1 LGWLVKKR
9 VTHIIIEHLIQED
22 IRFVFGITGKAISP
36 LIDAILDYDE
46 ISYISARHESGAA
59 LMAYGYAQGSGKIGV
74 CCGTTGGGSTNLATG
89 VATAYMNSIPMLVF
103 TGQISTAEF
112 GKGGFQESTGYGQTI
127 NTVDF
132 FKPITKESIML
143 VNPVNTA
150 EIIRYAIKSAISGRK
165 GPVHINIP
173 FDIQFAQTEYEKHE
187 KISQAISFDLN
198 FQSAALDTAAT
209 FIREAKCPVFLVGW
223 GANLSGANM
232 EIIEIAEKLNIP
244 IATTL
249 QGKGAIHSKHPL
261 YIGIMGSCGHSSA
274 IEYIFER
281 SDLLIAVGTSFNE
294 FTTLNWNKGFL
305 NNKKIIQVD
314 IDNREIGKNYPVQL
328 GLVGDAKIIMY
339 QLKRLIDGLNN
350 MAPKDFKNH
359 PPNIELIFEKPDH
372 NIEIKIRNKEICINT
387 ENLKENSIIIRPEQ
401 ERAEIIGFSG
411 ESKIIVKNDFSFAFL
426 DAEKMNDESIPIK
439 PQRLMKEIR
448 DNTPD
453 DTIFLADSGSHWAWA
468 MHYLPVYSGGNFYPT
483 LSLGSMGASICSS
496 MGVKIAQPKNT
507 VICICGDGSFM
518 MNGNEIVTAEQYNL
532 PVIWIILNDSRYS
545 MPAVSSKMIYN
556 RTIGVEFN
564 KIYFS
569 KVAEAFNIKG
579 YTVEKPG
586 ELPKILSEAISSGKP
601 AVIDVFID
609 TTEIPPV
616 GNRLR

>member
-1 LGWLVKKR
+1 MKQK
-9 VTHIIIEHLIQED
+9 VTHIIIEHLVQED
-22 IRFVFGITGKAISP
+22 IAFVFGITGKAISP

-46 ISYISARHESGAA
+46 IRYVSAKHESGAA

-89 VATAYMNSIPMLVF
+89 VATAFMNSIPMLVF

-112 GKGGFQESTGYGQTI
+112 GKGGFQESTGFGQTI

-132 FKPITKESIML
+132 FKPITKESLML
-143 VNPVNTA
+143 INPVNTA

-173 FDIQFAQTEYEKHE
+173 FDIQLSQTEYEKHE
-187 KISQAISFDLN
+187 RISQTISCDLN
-198 FQSAALDTAAT
+198 FQSSALNSATAL
-209 FIREAKCPVFLVGW
+209 IREAKYPVFLVGW
-223 GANLSGANM
+223 GANLSGANN
-232 EIIEIAEKLNIP
+232 EIVEIAEKLNIP

-249 QGKGAIHSKHPL
+249 QGKGTIHSKHPL

-281 SDLLIAVGTSFNE
+281 ADLLIAVGTSFNE
-294 FTTLNWNKGFL
+294 FTTINWNKGFL
-305 NNKKIIQVD
+305 NNKKIIQID
-314 IDNREIGKNYPVQL
+314 IDSREIGKNYPVQL
-328 GLVGDAKIIMY
+328 GLVGDAKVIMY
-339 QLKRLIDGLNN
+339 QLKLLINRVNN
-350 MAPKDFKNH
+350 IAPKDFNQH
-359 PPNIELIFEKPDH
+359 QPNIELLFEKPDH
-372 NIEIKIRNKEICINT
+372 AIEIKIRNKEICINT
-387 ENLKENSIIIRPEQ
+387 ETLKENSIIIRPEAQ
-401 ERAEIIGFSG
+401 LADNSAYSG
-411 ESKIIVKNDFSFAFL
+411 GMKIIVKNDFSYAFF

-439 PQRLMKEIR
+439 PQRLMREIR
-448 DNTPD
+448 ENTPD

-468 MHYLPVYSGGNFYPT
+468 MHYLPVYPGGNFFPT

-496 MGVKIAQPKNT
+496 MGVKIAKPKNP
-507 VICICGDGSFM
+507 VVCICGDGSFI

-545 MPAVSSKMIYN
+545 MPAVSSKIIYN
-556 RTIGVEFN
+556 RTIGVDFN

-586 ELPKILSEAISSGKP
+586 ELPKILSEAISSNKP

-609 TTEIPPV
+609 STEIPPV
-616 GNRLR
+616 GNRLK